1 MSTSPQADVW
11 SLVPAS
17 LKSAVLV
24 ALTTIFLAGA
34 MLYQENSGSGQRPGF
49 AQGGPIAGNLANPAP
64 DEIVVA
70 TPTPLERGETRS
82 SATLTVP
89 KRSFTKEEV
98 NGPPFPALGRYVF
111 AVEGTESASLF
122 GSRAFQPEMTM
133 TVHRREASET
143 TDPGLERDEL
153 AFDLDF
159 SPEHQE
165 RAIVAYRRDGIM
177 FTFESQSLT
186 FGPSTQS
193 TAAIYDP
200 PITQIPIPLVEGAE
214 AEGTTTATSP
224 EDGSEVRVE
233 DWTVEVLRHEKI
245 DIMGSGVDTLVVQ
258 VDRKS
263 QPGAAYPLTRS
274 RTYWL
279 DPVRAIWVKWEERSS
294 GRQEAGLGS
303 VTYTST
309 YTATLDRIEPL

>member
-1 MSTSPQADVW
+1 MSTSPSSDVW

-24 ALTTIFLAGA
+24 AVTTIFLAGA
-34 MLYQENSGSGQRPGF
+34 LLYQENTGSQQRPEF

-70 TPTPLERGETRS
+70 TPTPLVRGGSRS
-82 SATLTVP
+82 SATLTAP
-89 KRSFTKEEV
+89 KGIIEEEV

-122 GSRAFQPEMTM
+122 GSRSFQPEMTM
-133 TVHRREASET
+133 TVHRRSATET
-143 TDPGLERDEL
+143 TDPALERDEL
-153 AFDLDF
+153 AFDMDF

-177 FTFESQSLT
+177 FTFEAQTLT
-186 FGPSTQS
+186 FGPSTHS
-193 TAAIYDP
+193 SAAVYDP

-214 AEGTTTATSP
+214 REGTTTATSP

-233 DWTVEVLRHEKI
+233 EWTVEVVRRERIEVLGT
-245 DIMGSGVDTLVVQ
+245 DVDTLVVQ
-258 VDRKS
+258 VDRES
-263 QPGAAYPLTRS
+263 QPGAAQPLTRS

-294 GRQEAGLGS
+294 GRQDAGLGS